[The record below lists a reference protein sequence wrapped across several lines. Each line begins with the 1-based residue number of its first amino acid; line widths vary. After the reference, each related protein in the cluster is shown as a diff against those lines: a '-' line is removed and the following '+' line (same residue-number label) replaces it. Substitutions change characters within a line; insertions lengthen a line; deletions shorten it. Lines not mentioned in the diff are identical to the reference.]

1 MSYRIVVDS
10 CGEFTEEMAKDSHF
24 VHAALNLEIDGNHF
38 VDDETFD
45 RLRFLDLVEKSPNC
59 PKSSCPSPEVYRSA
73 FDCGADHLYAV
84 TLSAELSGSYNSA
97 VLGQNLYLEDHPDA
111 KIHVF
116 NSCSASVGETL
127 LAKKIQECEEAGM
140 EFEEVIKA
148 VEAYQAE
155 RQTFFVLESLDHL
168 RKNGRLSAVKAFVAS
183 ALNIKPVME
192 GNKQGI
198 IEQAGQARG
207 MQKALRMMVE
217 LLVERMNKPE
227 EKTVAI
233 VHCNNEARAQFVKE
247 EIEKRMKVKEIII
260 LPSSGV
266 STLYAAQGGII
277 LVG

>member
-10 CGEFTEEMAKDSHF
+10 CGEFTEEMARDSHF

-59 PKSSCPSPEVYRSA
+59 PKSSCPSPEIYRSA

-140 EFEEVIKA
+140 EFEEVIKT
-148 VEAYQAE
+148 VEEYCQE
-155 RQTFFVLESLDHL
+155 KQTYFVLETLEHL

-247 EIEKRMKVKEIII
+247 EIEKRTKVKEIII

>member
-45 RLRFLDLVEKSPNC
+45 RLHFLELVEKSPNC
-59 PKSSCPSPEVYRSA
+59 PKSSCPSPEVYRNA

-111 KIHVF
+111 KVHVF

-127 LAKKIQECEEAGM
+127 LAMKIQECEEAGM
-140 EFEEVIKA
+140 EFEEVIKE

-217 LLVERMNKPE
+217 LFVERMNKPE

-247 EIEKRMKVKEIII
+247 EIEKRTKVKEIII

>member
-45 RLRFLDLVEKSPNC
+45 RLRFLDLVEKSSNC

-247 EIEKRMKVKEIII
+247 EIEKRTKVKEIII

>member
-207 MQKALRMMVE
+207 MQKALRMMVG

-247 EIEKRMKVKEIII
+247 EIEKRTKVKEIII

>member
-111 KIHVF
+111 KVHVF

-127 LAKKIQECEEAGM
+127 LAMKIQECEEAGM
-140 EFEEVIKA
+140 EFEEVIKE

-247 EIEKRMKVKEIII
+247 EIEKRTKVKEIII

>member
-84 TLSAELSGSYNSA
+84 TLSAELSGSYKSA

-247 EIEKRMKVKEIII
+247 EIEKRTKVKEIII

>member
-116 NSCSASVGETL
+116 NACSASVGETL

-247 EIEKRMKVKEIII
+247 EIEKRTKVKEIII

>member
-168 RKNGRLSAVKAFVAS
+168 RKYGRLSAVKAFVAS

-247 EIEKRMKVKEIII
+247 EIEKRTKVKEIII

>member
-97 VLGQNLYLEDHPDA
+97 VLGQYLYLEDHPDA

-247 EIEKRMKVKEIII
+247 EIEKRTKVKEIII

>member
-38 VDDETFD
+38 VDDGTFD

-247 EIEKRMKVKEIII
+247 EIEKRTKVKEIII

>member
-97 VLGQNLYLEDHPDA
+97 DLGQNLYLEDHPDA

-247 EIEKRMKVKEIII
+247 EIEKRTKVKEIII

>member
-116 NSCSASVGETL
+116 KSCSASVGETL

-247 EIEKRMKVKEIII
+247 EIEKRTKVKEIII

>member
-1 MSYRIVVDS
+1 MSYRIVVDR

-247 EIEKRMKVKEIII
+247 EIEKRTKVKEIII

>member
-140 EFEEVIKA
+140 VFEEVIKA

-247 EIEKRMKVKEIII
+247 EIEKRTKVKEIII

>member
-45 RLRFLDLVEKSPNC
+45 RLRFLDLVEKIPNC

-247 EIEKRMKVKEIII
+247 EIEKRTKVKEIII

>member
-10 CGEFTEEMAKDSHF
+10 CGEFTDEMAKDPHF
-24 VHAALNLEIDGNHF
+24 VHAALNLEIDGEHF

-45 RLRFLDLVEKSPNC
+45 RLHFLDLVAKSPNC
-59 PKSSCPSPEVYRSA
+59 PKSSCPSPEVYMDA

-97 VLGQNLYLEDHPDA
+97 VLGQNLYLEEHPDA
-111 KIHVF
+111 KVHVF
-116 NSCSASVGETL
+116 NSCSASVGQSL

-140 EFEEVIKA
+140 EFEEVIKT
-148 VEAYQAE
+148 VEAYKAE
-155 RQTFFVLESLDHL
+155 RQTYFVLESLDHL

-192 GNKQGI
+192 GTKQGVI
-198 IEQAGQARG
+198 IQAGQARG

-217 LLVERMNKPE
+217 LFVERMHNPE

-233 VHCNNEARAQFVKE
+233 VHCNNEARAEFVKD
-247 EIEKRMKVKEIII
+247 EIEKRVKVKEIII

>member
-45 RLRFLDLVEKSPNC
+45 RLRFLDLVKKSPNC
-59 PKSSCPSPEVYRSA
+59 PKSSCPSPEVYRNA

-247 EIEKRMKVKEIII
+247 EIEKRTKVKEIII

>member
-1 MSYRIVVDS
+1 M
-10 CGEFTEEMAKDSHF
+10 
-24 VHAALNLEIDGNHF
+24 
-38 VDDETFD
+38 
-45 RLRFLDLVEKSPNC
+45 
-59 PKSSCPSPEVYRSA
+59 
-73 FDCGADHLYAV
+73 
-84 TLSAELSGSYNSA
+84 
-97 VLGQNLYLEDHPDA
+97 
-111 KIHVF
+111 
-116 NSCSASVGETL
+116 
-127 LAKKIQECEEAGM
+127 
-140 EFEEVIKA
+140 
-148 VEAYQAE
+148 
-155 RQTFFVLESLDHL
+155 
-168 RKNGRLSAVKAFVAS
+168 KAFVAS

-217 LLVERMNKPE
+217 LFVERMNKPE

-247 EIEKRMKVKEIII
+247 EIEKRTKVKEIII

>member
-45 RLRFLDLVEKSPNC
+45 RLRFLDLVETSPNC

-247 EIEKRMKVKEIII
+247 EIEKRTKVKEIII

>member
-10 CGEFTEEMAKDSHF
+10 CGEFTEEMAKDPHF

-59 PKSSCPSPEVYRSA
+59 PKSSCPSPEVYRNA

-140 EFEEVIKA
+140 EFEEVIKT
-148 VEAYQAE
+148 VEEYCQE
-155 RQTFFVLESLDHL
+155 KQTYFVLETLEHL

-217 LLVERMNKPE
+217 LFVERMNKPE

-247 EIEKRMKVKEIII
+247 EIEKRTKVKEIII

>member
-45 RLRFLDLVEKSPNC
+45 RLRFLALVEKSPNC

-192 GNKQGI
+192 GNKHGI

-247 EIEKRMKVKEIII
+247 EIEKRTKVKEIII

>member
-59 PKSSCPSPEVYRSA
+59 PKSSCPSPEVYRS
-73 FDCGADHLYAV
+73 AV

-247 EIEKRMKVKEIII
+247 EIEKRTKVKEIII

>member
-10 CGEFTEEMAKDSHF
+10 CGEFTEEMAKDPHF

-97 VLGQNLYLEDHPDA
+97 VLGQNLYLEDHPDE

-192 GNKQGI
+192 GNKHGI

-247 EIEKRMKVKEIII
+247 EIEKRTKVKEIII

>member
-45 RLRFLDLVEKSPNC
+45 LLRFLDLVEKSPNC

-247 EIEKRMKVKEIII
+247 EIEKRTKVKEIII

>member
-10 CGEFTEEMAKDSHF
+10 CGEFTDEMAKDPHF
-24 VHAALNLEIDGNHF
+24 VHAPLNLEIDGEHF

-45 RLRFLDLVEKSPNC
+45 RQHFLELVAKSPNC
-59 PKSSCPSPEVYRSA
+59 PKSSCPSPEVYMNA
-73 FDCGADHLYAV
+73 FDCGADHLYAI

-97 VLGQNLYLEDHPDA
+97 VLGQNLYLEEHPDT

-116 NSCSASVGETL
+116 NSCSASVGQSL
-127 LAKKIQECEEAGM
+127 MAKKIQECEEAGM
-140 EFEEVIKA
+140 EFEEIIKT
-148 VEAYQAE
+148 VEAYREE
-155 RQTFFVLESLDHL
+155 RQTYFVLETLDHL

-192 GNKQGI
+192 GTKQGVI
-198 IEQAGQARG
+198 VQAGQARG
-207 MQKALRMMVE
+207 MQKALRMMVD
-217 LLVERMNKPE
+217 LFVECMARPE

-233 VHCNNEARAQFVKE
+233 VHCNNEERAKFVKD
-247 EIEKRMKVKEIII
+247 EIEKRVKVKEIII

>member
-1 MSYRIVVDS
+1 MSYRIIVDS

-247 EIEKRMKVKEIII
+247 EIEKRTKVKEIII

>member
-10 CGEFTEEMAKDSHF
+10 CGEFTEEMAKDSLF

-247 EIEKRMKVKEIII
+247 EIEKRTKVKEIII

>member
-38 VDDETFD
+38 GDDETFD

-217 LLVERMNKPE
+217 LFVERMNKPE

-247 EIEKRMKVKEIII
+247 EIEKRTKVKEIII

>member
-1 MSYRIVVDS
+1 
-10 CGEFTEEMAKDSHF
+10 
-24 VHAALNLEIDGNHF
+24 
-38 VDDETFD
+38 
-45 RLRFLDLVEKSPNC
+45 
-59 PKSSCPSPEVYRSA
+59 
-73 FDCGADHLYAV
+73 
-84 TLSAELSGSYNSA
+84 
-97 VLGQNLYLEDHPDA
+97 
-111 KIHVF
+111 
-116 NSCSASVGETL
+116 
-127 LAKKIQECEEAGM
+127 
-140 EFEEVIKA
+140 
-148 VEAYQAE
+148 
-155 RQTFFVLESLDHL
+155 
-168 RKNGRLSAVKAFVAS
+168 
-183 ALNIKPVME
+183 ME

-247 EIEKRMKVKEIII
+247 EIEKRTKVKEIII

>member
-192 GNKQGI
+192 GNKHGI

-247 EIEKRMKVKEIII
+247 EIEKRTKVKEIII

>member
-183 ALNIKPVME
+183 TLNIKPVME
-192 GNKQGI
+192 GNKHGI

-247 EIEKRMKVKEIII
+247 EIEKRTKVKEIII

>member
-247 EIEKRMKVKEIII
+247 EIEKRTKVKEII

>member
-10 CGEFTEEMAKDSHF
+10 CGEFTEDMAKDSHF

-247 EIEKRMKVKEIII
+247 EIEKRTKVKEIII

>member
-127 LAKKIQECEEAGM
+127 LAMKIQECEEAGM
-140 EFEEVIKA
+140 EFEEVIKE

-247 EIEKRMKVKEIII
+247 EIEKRTKVKEIII

>member
-1 MSYRIVVDS
+1 MGYRIVVDS
-10 CGEFTEEMAKDSHF
+10 CGEFTEEMQQDPHF
-24 VHAALNLEIDGNHF
+24 THAALHLEIDGEQF
-38 VDDETFD
+38 IDDETFD
-45 RLRFLDLVEKSPNC
+45 RVDFLKKAKASLNC
-59 PKSSCPSPEVYRSA
+59 PKSSCPSPEVYRAA
-73 FDCGADHLYAV
+73 FDCGEEHLYAV

-97 VLGQNLYLEDHPDA
+97 VLGQNLYLEEHPDA

-127 LAKKIQECEEAGM
+127 VAKKIQECEEAGM

-247 EIEKRMKVKEIII
+247 EIEKRTKVKEIII

>member
-59 PKSSCPSPEVYRSA
+59 PKSSCPSPEVYRNA

-127 LAKKIQECEEAGM
+127 LAMKIQECEEAGM

-247 EIEKRMKVKEIII
+247 EIEKRTKVKEIII

>member
-59 PKSSCPSPEVYRSA
+59 PKSSCPSPEVYMSA

-247 EIEKRMKVKEIII
+247 EIEKRTKVKEIII

>member
-168 RKNGRLSAVKAFVAS
+168 RKNGRLSEVKAFVAS

-247 EIEKRMKVKEIII
+247 EIEKRTKVKEIII